1 MRRSAILFIILS
13 LVAPLAFSGC
23 GTGNTGPAGASAP
36 TTGTLAGT
44 VTDAVKGDA
53 LSGVTVTAKDSG
65 GTVLGTAAT
74 DNTGSYT
81 LGSLPLGTVT
91 VYFSKTYYTPPG
103 GLIVG
108 VLAGQTVTINAT
120 MSEAASGMP
129 SVAITGYNNG
139 MYTTDDFG
147 YGGTA
152 ALAASGNDPNGDTLT
167 YSWSNATSPVL
178 GSVTGSGTSGTVAFP
193 AMTAAFASRYDSAN
207 LATISGYNY
216 SDNQIGRFGILPI
229 TPDTR
234 GQVTAKVTVS
244 DGRGQSASVTL
255 TLNAASVLTGVPNVA
270 VGTRVYMNRG
280 NDNASQTWTLI
291 PPTGS
296 TAALD
301 NASSRTPSFVA
312 DIAGSYALSAGGS
325 STTIHAG
332 NWVGVITGGSGNS
345 ITVDSACTGCHNDI
359 TASDGFTPW
368 LGTAHSTMF
377 TRGINGGNGSF
388 YGVGCLVCHTVGFD
402 RGTANGGFDDLAAA
416 SGWVFPSTLAA
427 GNWDNMVATFPV
439 QNPNTSP
446 VRLANIQCENCHGP
460 QNSGGH
466 GSTGPIDSMNL
477 FTSSRISFS
486 AEQCA
491 TCHASG
497 AGYHIYSEWTTL
509 SDDGMGH
516 SNRSRAIASGTSA
529 HCGRCHSVQG
539 FQIYLDQLDAGT
551 IGNIASS
558 TWSSVTAA
566 NVEPVTCTACHDP
579 MDATNPHQ
587 LRVYDNS
594 ALLPAGFRVA
604 GFGKGAL
611 CVTCHNSR
619 NGAQS
624 GSTTQTYLHEDTET
638 YNSGDPTGYS
648 APHQACQSDVF
659 AGRNAYFMGGT
670 LPMISKHAAVE
681 DTCVGCHMELQP
693 ATHLS
698 HGSTAHD
705 THRFIIA
712 DNDVATLCA
721 NCHSSSVNGEG
732 IQASI
737 EAGLVNLKSKIE
749 TAAQTKFSGMA
760 DNIAVTG
767 ATDPATDTT
776 IGSGSGNF
784 SGSLVTSVELEEL
797 HGQIAFIFN
806 TSSPV
811 TFGSASAS
819 RFAVQLG
826 NIKNATTALAVYALN
841 GNMVRAGW
849 NYFLIEG
856 DGTKGIHNPTFAQ
869 LVLNNTLA
877 QDVSF

>member
-13 LVAPLAFSGC
+13 LVAPLAFYGC

-91 VYFSKTYYTPPG
+91 VYFSKTFYTPPG

-120 MSEAASGMP
+120 MSEASTGKP

-167 YSWSNATSPVL
+167 YSWSNATSPAI
-178 GSVTGSGTSGTVAFP
+178 GSVTGSGTQGTVTFP
-193 AMTAAFASRYDSAN
+193 TMTEAFASRYDSAN
-207 LATISGYNY
+207 LATISGYTIP
-216 SDNQIGRFGILPI
+216 DRFGILPI
-229 TPDTR
+229 LPDTR
-234 GQVTAKVTVS
+234 GQVQAKVTVS

-280 NDNASQTWTLI
+280 NDNASQTWTLTA
-291 PPTGS
+291 PSGS
-296 TAALD
+296 TATLD
-301 NASSRTPSFVA
+301 NAASRTPSFVA
-312 DIAGSYALSAGGS
+312 DIAGSYALSAGGNS
-325 STTIHAG
+325 ITIYAG
-332 NWVGVITGGSGNS
+332 NWQGVITGGSGNS
-345 ITVDSACTGCHNDI
+345 VTPDPACTGCHNDVS
-359 TASDGFTPW
+359 AVDEFTPW
-368 LGTAHSTMF
+368 KTTGHATIFAT
-377 TRGINGGNGSF
+377 GINGGSGTSGTSCF
-388 YGVGCLVCHTVGFD
+388 YCHTVGYD
-402 RGTANGGFDDLAAA
+402 WGTANGGFDDLATAA
-416 SGWVFPSTLAA
+416 GFVFPSSRVA
-427 GNWDNMVATFPV
+427 GNWDNMLANYPTVA
-439 QNPNTSP
+439 
-446 VRLANIQCENCHGP
+446 RLANIQCENCHGP
-460 QNSGGH
+460 QTTAAH
-466 GSTGPIDSMNL
+466 GSTGPISNL
-477 FTSSRISFS
+477 NEFASSRIRFT
-486 AEQCA
+486 AEVCA

-497 AGYHIYSEWTTL
+497 AGHHIYSEWTTL
-509 SDDGMGH
+509 SEDGMGH

-529 HCGRCHSVQG
+529 HCGRCHSAQG
-539 FQIYLDQLDAGT
+539 FPLYVDQLNAGT

-558 TWSSVTAA
+558 TWSFVTAA

-579 MDATNPHQ
+579 HDATNPHQ
-587 LRVYDNS
+587 LRVYNDS
-594 ALLPAGFRVA
+594 PLLPAGFRVA

-619 NGAQS
+619 NGARS
-624 GSTTQTYLHEDTET
+624 GSTTQTYLHEDEET
-638 YNSGDPTGYS
+638 YNSGNPTGYS
-648 APHQACQSDVF
+648 APHQACQGDVF
-659 AGRNAYFMGGT
+659 AGRNAYFMGTT

-693 ATHLS
+693 VTHLS

-712 DNDVATLCA
+712 EGDVATLCA
-721 NCHSSSVNGEG
+721 NCHSASVNGEA
-732 IQASI
+732 IQASV
-737 EAGLVNLKSKIE
+737 EAGLTNLKSKIE
-749 TAAQTKFSGMA
+749 TAAKAKFNGMA
-760 DNIAVTG
+760 NNIAVTG

-826 NIKNATTALAVYALN
+826 NIKDAGTSAAVYALS

-869 LVLNNTLA
+869 SVLNNTLA